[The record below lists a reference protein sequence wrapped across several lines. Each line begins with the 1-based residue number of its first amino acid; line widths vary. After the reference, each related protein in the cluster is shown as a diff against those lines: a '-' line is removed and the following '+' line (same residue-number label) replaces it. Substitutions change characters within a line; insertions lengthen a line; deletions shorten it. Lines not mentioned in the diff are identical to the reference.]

1 MAGLVVLVASLGGEH
16 PGLSLAEVPGG
27 VGPMVL
33 ALVDSSVLVL
43 GITLI
48 YLKFWIYQE
57 PNFPDY

>member
-27 VGPMVL
+27 VGPMALV
-33 ALVDSSVLVL
+33 LVDSSVLVL

-57 PNFPDY
+57 PNFPDN